1 MQVVLGT
8 TRKARGRG
16 PKRRLVE
23 KEECMVYVPILKS
36 LEVLLGNEQV
46 LSEVSLL
53 VQVCVCVCVLS
64 KDAVQC
70 L

>member
-1 MQVVLGT
+1 MQIVLGR
-8 TRKARGRG
+8 TRKAIGLG

-46 LSEVSLL
+46 MSEVI
-53 VQVCVCVCVLS
+53 VGLS
-64 KDAVQC
+64 HWS
-70 L
+70 